1 MFGFSIPK
9 LLVLFVIILVVWYFF
24 KFIEKQNKLSKNK
37 KDNVKKNPDN
47 DESKFKKNEVEDLI
61 KCPECGNYY
70 ASHSACTVCRS
81 K

>member
-9 LLVLFVIILVVWYFF
+9 LLLLFLIILVVWYFF
-24 KFIEKQNKLSKNK
+24 KFIEKQGRLTKKKQTTKNTTQNTESNNFK
-37 KDNVKKNPDN
+37 EN
-47 DESKFKKNEVEDLI
+47 DVEDLI

-70 ASHSACTVCRS
+70 SADSTCAICGS